1 MLVEGRGKVE
11 EARSR
16 RGGATGRRGGQK
28 GSFYSMFKSKKE
40 KEEEALKKERKRII
54 KKAREE
60 EKEKERKI
68 KEEANERKMR
78 ERTKTLAKKE
88 GWYEERKP
96 DYNAS
101 RLIEESRDIWESARK
116 GDLSQMQHYIQQG
129 MGIGARD
136 KVGPSI
142 PPPSS
147 VRDSQ

>member
-1 MLVEGRGKVE
+1 M
-11 EARSR
+11 
-16 RGGATGRRGGQK
+16 
-28 GSFYSMFKSKKE
+28 
-40 KEEEALKKERKRII
+40 KKERKRII

-136 KVGPSI
+136 KVGPSL
-142 PPPSS
+142 PPPSTVS
-147 VRDSQ
+147 DSH